1 MPLTRVIELPEGGGT
16 SCAVEPLQADPA
28 QKIYPTAA
36 SKHQRVVL
44 KVTEECLKGPD
55 GTMLKADDIIS
66 RAAPVIEASDRHRRL
81 RAAEAFNGLLKQGL
95 LRVSDEGFVSIV
107 R

>member
-1 MPLTRVIELPEGGGT
+1 MELPEGGGT

-28 QKIYPTAA
+28 QKIHPAAA

-44 KVTEECLKGPD
+44 SVAEECLKGPD

-95 LRVSDEGFVSIV
+95 LRLSGEGFVSIV